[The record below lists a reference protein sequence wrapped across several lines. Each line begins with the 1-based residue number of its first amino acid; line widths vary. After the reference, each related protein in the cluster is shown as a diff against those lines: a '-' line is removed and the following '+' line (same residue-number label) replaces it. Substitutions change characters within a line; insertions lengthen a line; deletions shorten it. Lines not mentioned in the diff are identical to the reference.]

1 MRLKLIRGFMSKS
14 LRNKIIVLVVLSV
27 AILALDLITKYVI
40 CGMFAENE
48 GITAIPYLFNIIV
61 VHNEGAAWGILSGN
75 QIGLI
80 ILSVLLF
87 AFLVWYFV
95 KEKKK
100 SWLLVVSMAFIYGG
114 CIGNLFDRIVFG
126 YVRDFIQ
133 FAFWQSFPIF
143 NFADVFLTVGVILF
157 AIYLIIFL
165 VKKEKSEDTEV
176 VSAGTGEVTIEKY
189 EDEEKSQKNG
199 EKTDKNAEKSEN
211 FDNLDDKNEF
221 KENKNK
227 SKKE

>member
-1 MRLKLIRGFMSKS
+1 MSKS

-176 VSAGTGEVTIEKY
+176 VSAGTGEVTMEKY

>member
-1 MRLKLIRGFMSKS
+1 MSKS

-100 SWLLVVSMAFIYGG
+100 SWLLVISMAFIYGG

-165 VKKEKSEDTEV
+165 VKKEKSEDAGIV
-176 VSAGTGEVTIEKY
+176 GAGTGEVTIENY
-189 EDEEKSQKNG
+189 TDEEKSQKNT

>member
-1 MRLKLIRGFMSKS
+1 MSKS

-87 AFLVWYFV
+87 AFLIWYFV

-189 EDEEKSQKNG
+189 EDEEKSQKNV

>member
-1 MRLKLIRGFMSKS
+1 MSKS

-87 AFLVWYFV
+87 AFLIWYFV

-211 FDNLDDKNEF
+211 FDNLDNKNEF

>member
-1 MRLKLIRGFMSKS
+1 MSKS

-80 ILSVLLF
+80 ILSILLF

-100 SWLLVVSMAFIYGG
+100 SWFLVISMAFIYGG

-165 VKKEKSEDTEV
+165 VKKEKSEDEIINT
-176 VSAGTGEVTIEKY
+176 STGEVTIEKY
-189 EDEEKSQKNG
+189 EDEEKTQKNA
-199 EKTDKNAEKSEN
+199 EKIDKNAEKSGN
-211 FDNLDDKNEF
+211 FDNLADKNEF

>member
-1 MRLKLIRGFMSKS
+1 MSKS

-80 ILSVLLF
+80 ILSILLF

-165 VKKEKSEDTEV
+165 VKKEKSENEIVNT
-176 VSAGTGEVTIEKY
+176 STGEVTIEKY
-189 EDEEKSQKNG
+189 EDEKKTQKNA

-211 FDNLDDKNEF
+211 FDNLADKNEF

>member
-1 MRLKLIRGFMSKS
+1 MSKS

-87 AFLVWYFV
+87 AFLIWYFV

>member
-1 MRLKLIRGFMSKS
+1 MSKS

-189 EDEEKSQKNG
+189 EDEKKSQKNG

>member
-1 MRLKLIRGFMSKS
+1 MSKS

-80 ILSVLLF
+80 ILSILLF

-165 VKKEKSEDTEV
+165 VKKEKSENEIVNTR
-176 VSAGTGEVTIEKY
+176 TGEVTIEKY
-189 EDEEKSQKNG
+189 EDEKKNEKNA

-211 FDNLDDKNEF
+211 FDNLADKNEF

>member
-1 MRLKLIRGFMSKS
+1 MSKS

-100 SWLLVVSMAFIYGG
+100 SWLLVISMAFIYGG

-227 SKKE
+227 GKKP

>member
-1 MRLKLIRGFMSKS
+1 MSKS

-80 ILSVLLF
+80 ILSILLF

-165 VKKEKSEDTEV
+165 VKKEKSEDEIIST
-176 VSAGTGEVTIEKY
+176 GTGEVTIEKY

-211 FDNLDDKNEF
+211 FDNLADKNEF
-221 KENKNK
+221 KEKKTKVKKNK
-227 SKKE
+227 IYGKSGNF

>member
-1 MRLKLIRGFMSKS
+1 MSKS

-87 AFLVWYFV
+87 AFLIWYFV

-165 VKKEKSEDTEV
+165 VKKEKSEDEIV
-176 VSAGTGEVTIEKY
+176 NASTGEVTIEKY
-189 EDEEKSQKNG
+189 EDEEKTQKNA

-211 FDNLDDKNEF
+211 FDNLADKNEF

>member
-1 MRLKLIRGFMSKS
+1 MSKS

-80 ILSVLLF
+80 ILSILLF

-165 VKKEKSEDTEV
+165 VKKEKSEDEIVNT
-176 VSAGTGEVTIEKY
+176 STGEVIIENY
-189 EDEEKSQKNG
+189 ENEEKSQKNG

>member
-1 MRLKLIRGFMSKS
+1 MSKS

-114 CIGNLFDRIVFG
+114 CVGNLFDRIVFG

-189 EDEEKSQKNG
+189 EDEEKSQKNA
-199 EKTDKNAEKSEN
+199 EKIDKNAEKSEN
-211 FDNLDDKNEF
+211 FDNLADKNEF

>member
-1 MRLKLIRGFMSKS
+1 MSKS

-80 ILSVLLF
+80 ILSILLF

-100 SWLLVVSMAFIYGG
+100 SWLLVISMAFIYGG

-189 EDEEKSQKNG
+189 EDEKKSQKNG

>member
-1 MRLKLIRGFMSKS
+1 MSKS

-80 ILSVLLF
+80 ILSILLF

-100 SWLLVVSMAFIYGG
+100 SWLLVISMAFIYGG

-165 VKKEKSEDTEV
+165 VKKEKSEDEI
-176 VSAGTGEVTIEKY
+176 VSTGTGAVTIEKY
-189 EDEEKSQKNG
+189 DDEEKSQKNA
-199 EKTDKNAEKSEN
+199 EKIDKNAEKSGN
-211 FDNLDDKNEF
+211 FDDGSGEIR
-221 KENKNK
+221 
-227 SKKE
+227 SSR

>member
-1 MRLKLIRGFMSKS
+1 MSKS

>member
-1 MRLKLIRGFMSKS
+1 
-14 LRNKIIVLVVLSV
+14 
-27 AILALDLITKYVI
+27 
-40 CGMFAENE
+40 
-48 GITAIPYLFNIIV
+48 
-61 VHNEGAAWGILSGN
+61 
-75 QIGLI
+75 
-80 ILSVLLF
+80 
-87 AFLVWYFV
+87 
-95 KEKKK
+95 
-100 SWLLVVSMAFIYGG
+100 MAFIYGG

>member
-1 MRLKLIRGFMSKS
+1 MSKS

-80 ILSVLLF
+80 ILSILLF

-165 VKKEKSEDTEV
+165 VKKEKSENEIVNT
-176 VSAGTGEVTIEKY
+176 STGEVTIEKY
-189 EDEEKSQKNG
+189 EDEKKTQKNA
-199 EKTDKNAEKSEN
+199 EKTDKNVEKSEN
-211 FDNLDDKNEF
+211 FDNLADKNEF

>member
-1 MRLKLIRGFMSKS
+1 MSKS

-27 AILALDLITKYVI
+27 ASLARDLITKYVI

>member
-1 MRLKLIRGFMSKS
+1 MSKS

-80 ILSVLLF
+80 ILSILLF
-87 AFLVWYFV
+87 AFLIWYFV

-100 SWLLVVSMAFIYGG
+100 SWLLVISMAFIYGG

-189 EDEEKSQKNG
+189 EDEEKSQKNA
-199 EKTDKNAEKSEN
+199 EKIDKNAEKSEN
-211 FDNLDDKNEF
+211 FDNLADKNEF

>member
-1 MRLKLIRGFMSKS
+1 MSKS

-87 AFLVWYFV
+87 AFLIWYFV

-100 SWLLVVSMAFIYGG
+100 SWLLVISMAFIYGG

-189 EDEEKSQKNG
+189 EDEEKSQKNA
-199 EKTDKNAEKSEN
+199 EKIDKNAEKSEN
-211 FDNLDDKNEF
+211 FDNLADKNEF

>member
-1 MRLKLIRGFMSKS
+1 MSKI

-143 NFADVFLTVGVILF
+143 NFADVFLTVGVVLF

-211 FDNLDDKNEF
+211 FDNLADKNEF

>member
-1 MRLKLIRGFMSKS
+1 MSKS

-80 ILSVLLF
+80 ILSILLF

-114 CIGNLFDRIVFG
+114 CVGNLFDRIVFG

-165 VKKEKSEDTEV
+165 VKKEKSEDEIV
-176 VSAGTGEVTIEKY
+176 NASTGEVTIEKY
-189 EDEEKSQKNG
+189 EDEEKTQKNA

-211 FDNLDDKNEF
+211 FDNLADKNEF

>member
-1 MRLKLIRGFMSKS
+1 MSKS

-80 ILSVLLF
+80 ILSILLF

-100 SWLLVVSMAFIYGG
+100 SWLLVISMAFIYGG

-165 VKKEKSEDTEV
+165 VKKEKSEDEI
-176 VSAGTGEVTIEKY
+176 VSTSTGEVTIEKY
-189 EDEEKSQKNG
+189 EDEEKTQKNA
-199 EKTDKNAEKSEN
+199 EKTDKNTEKSEN
-211 FDNLDDKNEF
+211 FDNLDEKNEF

>member
-1 MRLKLIRGFMSKS
+1 MSKS

-80 ILSVLLF
+80 ILSILLF

-100 SWLLVVSMAFIYGG
+100 SWLLVISMAFIYGG
-114 CIGNLFDRIVFG
+114 CVGNLFDRIVFG

-176 VSAGTGEVTIEKY
+176 VRAGTGEVTIEKY

>member
-1 MRLKLIRGFMSKS
+1 MSKS
-14 LRNKIIVLVVLSV
+14 LRNKIIVLVMLSV

-80 ILSVLLF
+80 ILSILLF

-189 EDEEKSQKNG
+189 EDEKKSQKNG

>member
-1 MRLKLIRGFMSKS
+1 MSKS

-87 AFLVWYFV
+87 AFLIWYFV

-189 EDEEKSQKNG
+189 KDKEKSQKNG
-199 EKTDKNAEKSEN
+199 EKTDENAEKSEN

>member
-1 MRLKLIRGFMSKS
+1 MSKS

-87 AFLVWYFV
+87 AFLIWYFV

-100 SWLLVVSMAFIYGG
+100 RWLLVVSMAFIYGG

>member
-1 MRLKLIRGFMSKS
+1 MSKS

-165 VKKEKSEDTEV
+165 VKKEKSEDEIVNT
-176 VSAGTGEVTIEKY
+176 STGEVTIEKY
-189 EDEEKSQKNG
+189 EDEEKSQKNA
-199 EKTDKNAEKSEN
+199 EKIDKNAEKSEN
-211 FDNLDDKNEF
+211 FDNLADKNEF

>member
-1 MRLKLIRGFMSKS
+1 MSKS

-80 ILSVLLF
+80 ILSILLF

-165 VKKEKSEDTEV
+165 VKKEKSEDEIV
-176 VSAGTGEVTIEKY
+176 NASTGEVTIEKY
-189 EDEEKSQKNG
+189 EDEEKTQKNA

-211 FDNLDDKNEF
+211 FDNLADKNEF